1 LKLDIAIIGASSSG
15 LYAAA
20 RLARAGKRVTVFEQH
35 SRLAPARRT
44 LIITPRLLQLLG
56 PLPADV
62 VLHQTRTM
70 SVVTTAA
77 QLRVCLHDPDLIIER
92 GRMTRAMA
100 QQALDAGAH
109 IEYGRRFRGLA
120 PHPEGIRLWLRN
132 DDDSETRVTATAV
145 IGADGM
151 NSDVARAVGLRRP
164 ATVPILQAE
173 VKLPAHWNPD
183 VTQVW
188 FDTNDTRF
196 FYWLIPESLTH
207 GVVGLVGEDGATTRR
222 LLQQFLARHDLE
234 PLAYQGA
241 QVAMYDRQ
249 LRPSVR
255 VGDVP
260 VLLVGDA
267 AGQVKITTVGG
278 SVSGFWGAEAAVQ
291 SLLHNRSYAR
301 ELRSLRHELDL
312 HWLLRELLDC
322 ADNHHYNRMVR
333 AISPEVL
340 RFLENFNRDEMAWR
354 FWPMVIRQPALIRLG
369 LALMLRRFV
378 YPRCRPAKAAR
389 VARTVNAS
397 RVHRE

>member
-1 LKLDIAIIGASSSG
+1 MKLDIAIIGASSSG

-20 RLARAGKRVTVFEQH
+20 RLARAGKRVAVFEQH

-44 LIITPRLLQLLG
+44 LIITPRLRQLLG
-56 PLPADV
+56 PLPADA
-62 VLHQTRTM
+62 VLHQTHIM
-70 SVVTTAA
+70 SVVTTEE
-77 QLRVCLHDPDLIIER
+77 QLQVRLHDPDLIIER
-92 GRMTRAMA
+92 GQMTRAMA

-109 IEYGRRFRGLA
+109 IEYGCQFRGLA
-120 PHPEGIRLWLRN
+120 PHTDGVRLWLRN
-132 DDDSETRVTATAV
+132 ADGSETRVTAAAV

-164 ATVPILQAE
+164 STVPILQAE
-173 VKLPAHWNPD
+173 VKLPAGWNPD

-188 FDTNDTRF
+188 FDTNETRF
-196 FYWLIPESLTH
+196 FYWLIPESPTH

-222 LLQQFLARHDLE
+222 LLQQFLARHELE

-249 LRPSVR
+249 LRPAAQ
-255 VGDVP
+255 VGDAP

-278 SVSGFWGAEAAVQ
+278 SVSGFWGAEAAVR
-291 SLLHNRSYAR
+291 SLLHRQPYAR

-322 ADNHHYNRMVR
+322 ADNSQYNRLMR

-354 FWPMVIRQPALIRLG
+354 FWPMVIRQPGLVRLG
-369 LALMLRRFV
+369 LELMRRRFV
-378 YPRCRPAKAAR
+378 YPRCQPAKAAG
-389 VARTVNAS
+389 VPGAVNTSSAN
-397 RVHRE
+397 RE